1 MTPRH
6 ALLALPLLLGA
17 CGGDVPIYV
26 GDRLVYDPAAQAAA
40 PSAGDECQRLALRA
54 ADPAITDDQRR
65 AAAQYRA
72 SLGC

>member
-1 MTPRH
+1 MTLRH

-17 CGGDVPIYV
+17 CQDVPIYV
-26 GDRLVYDPAAQAAA
+26 GDRLVYDPAAQGAA
-40 PSAGDECQRLALRA
+40 PSANDECQRLALRA